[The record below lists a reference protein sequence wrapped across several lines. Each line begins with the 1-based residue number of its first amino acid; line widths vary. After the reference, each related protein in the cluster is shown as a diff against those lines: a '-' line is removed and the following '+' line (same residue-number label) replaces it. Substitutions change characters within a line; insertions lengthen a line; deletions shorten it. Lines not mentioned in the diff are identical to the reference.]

1 MTDMLISL
9 VEITGG
15 SFSDAVYRF
24 ALNTAVDT
32 VLNYCNIDAVPKEL
46 ENTVVRMA
54 ADILRFGQYGKKG
67 GSIPVSV
74 TSVSVGDT
82 STSYTPLTALQEQS
96 LINNYK
102 RQLNRYRKVN
112 MI

>member
-1 MTDMLISL
+1 MTDMLVSL

-15 SFSDAVYRF
+15 SFSDGVYRF
-24 ALNTAVDT
+24 ALNTAAET
-32 VLNYCNIDAVPKEL
+32 VINYCNLDAVPKGL

-54 ADILRFGQYGKKG
+54 ADILRFGQYGKNG
-67 GSIPVSV
+67 GNIPVSV

-82 STSYTPLTALQEQS
+82 STSYTPLTSLQEQS
-96 LINNYK
+96 LINDYK